1 MAVERIFDEA
11 DISHLIEQN
20 SAPPY
25 GSRNAAL
32 IIAAVCWGL
41 TPIELS
47 LLSVEDVIAPNGEFY
62 RIWVLPEHA
71 SFNGESREAY
81 TEDHLLPFFE
91 GYADFRLRNDW
102 AITNR
107 NFHRGLNPN
116 SKFFL
121 NDKGEPFKLTERNHN
136 PGTFQPRAMTEHIK
150 KMLSKSSLF
159 GATPASLRD
168 SYIKGM
174 YENGLG
180 WTELKKVSGIKQK
193 RTLEKKV
200 RPHERELETVL
211 KGLFSRVKLP
221 DNLK

>member
-25 GSRNAAL
+25 GIRNAAL
-32 IIAAVCWGL
+32 IVAGVYWGL

-47 LLSVEDVIAPNGEFY
+47 LLSVEDVIAPSGEFY
-62 RIWVLPEHA
+62 RAWVLPKHA
-71 SFNGESREAY
+71 SFNGESREIY
-81 TEDHLLPFFE
+81 TEDHVLPFFE
-91 GYADFRLRNDW
+91 GYADFRLSNDW
-102 AITNR
+102 DLTNR

-121 NDKGEPFKLTERNHN
+121 NDKGESFKLTERSHK

-150 KMLSKSSLF
+150 KMLSKTSLF

-200 RPHERELETVL
+200 RPRERELETVL